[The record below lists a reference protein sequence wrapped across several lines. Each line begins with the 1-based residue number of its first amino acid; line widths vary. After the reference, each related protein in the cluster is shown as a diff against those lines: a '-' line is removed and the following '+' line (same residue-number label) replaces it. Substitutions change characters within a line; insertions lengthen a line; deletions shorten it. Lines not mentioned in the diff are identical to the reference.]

1 MALTEQTAGLLL
13 NLGGGGIR
21 PDPMMGA
28 SIQDREIALQQKAIK
43 DLRGNVQSMFG
54 GAIETRT
61 PGEQAQA
68 ALAELDPSKKEDRAK
83 ILDIVSRVNPERVPM
98 LREEFSRRDAAKAA
112 TAATQ
117 ADRDRRFGIQEDTLK
132 LRQDQQAAA
141 DKLAKDTAEADNV
154 LRQSYLDIAVAD
166 GNSKL
171 AKLIAAGMPLEKIQA
186 EMFRGSD
193 AVVKP
198 LTSDEREAFD
208 TLMESPVFQ
217 ELADEIKEPSNY
229 FTYLGNFSDEL
240 ETVIYQRAKQL
251 KQAGGMSD
259 AQALKRALEE
269 TSTNFP
275 TNGGGGGQKPGGR
288 KFRRDG
294 DNIPEAVEGSND
306 MFSGTKG
313 TKETK

>member
-1 MALTEQTAGLLL
+1 MAIRFLTGLDSNFNEKMGGIAGRAGQGMMTGIGGSLAGLGKAIGNERLAGADFRPEGVKLKEQLAGLLQSDTPESRQQAL
-13 NLGGGGIR
+13 QV
-21 PDPMMGA
+21 MSKMGA
-28 SIQDREIALQQKAIK
+28 TPEMLMKTTEQFKA
-43 DLRGNVQSMFG
+43 
-54 GAIETRT
+54 
-61 PGEQAQA
+61 
-68 ALAELDPSKKEDRAK
+68 
-83 ILDIVSRVNPERVPM
+83 
-98 LREEFSRRDAAKAA
+98 RDAAKAS

-141 DKLAKDTAEADNV
+141 EKLAKDTAEADNV

-186 EMFRGSD
+186 EMFKGSD
-193 AVVKP
+193 AVVKA

-208 TLMESPVFQ
+208 TLMESPVFE
-217 ELADEIKEPSNY
+217 ELADNIKEPSNY
-229 FTYLGNFSDEL
+229 FTYLGTFSDEL

-269 TSTNFP
+269 TAANFP
-275 TNGGGGGQKPGGR
+275 TKGGGTNGGSRKDSRAKTGG
-288 KFRRDG
+288 
-294 DNIPEAVEGSND
+294 NVPE
-306 MFSGTKG
+306 SGTNDAFG
-313 TKETK
+313 LID